1 MAKKGQSVSD
11 MARSRFGVLSLVVA
25 AGSLALAFKFF
36 ATTNLV
42 IMQLDFS
49 GDEDI
54 FGWMFVVVSFGAAL
68 LALYLALTMS
78 SE

>member
-11 MARSRFGVLSLVVA
+11 MMRGRFGVLALIVA

-36 ATTNLV
+36 STTGLILMN
-42 IMQLDFS
+42 LDFT

-54 FGWMFVVVSFGAAL
+54 FGWMFMVVSFGAAIF
-68 LALYLALTMS
+68 ALYLAVTMS
-78 SE
+78 SD

>member
-11 MARSRFGVLSLVVA
+11 MARSRFGVLSLVIA

-36 ATTNLV
+36 STTGLV

-54 FGWMFVVVSFGAAL
+54 FGWMFMVISFGAAF
-68 LALYLALTMS
+68 LALYLAATMAS
-78 SE
+78 D

>member
-36 ATTNLV
+36 ATTGLV

-54 FGWMFVVVSFGAAL
+54 FGWMFIVVSFGAAV
-68 LALYLALTMS
+68 LALYLALSMS
-78 SE
+78 SD

>member
-36 ATTNLV
+36 ATTGLV

-54 FGWMFVVVSFGAAL
+54 FGWMFIVVALGAAGF
-68 LALYLALTMS
+68 ALYLAVTMS
-78 SE
+78 SD

>member
-1 MAKKGQSVSD
+1 VAKKGQSVSD

-36 ATTNLV
+36 ASTGLV

-54 FGWMFVVVSFGAAL
+54 FGWMFIVVAFGAAG
-68 LALYLALTMS
+68 LALYLALSMS
-78 SE
+78 SD